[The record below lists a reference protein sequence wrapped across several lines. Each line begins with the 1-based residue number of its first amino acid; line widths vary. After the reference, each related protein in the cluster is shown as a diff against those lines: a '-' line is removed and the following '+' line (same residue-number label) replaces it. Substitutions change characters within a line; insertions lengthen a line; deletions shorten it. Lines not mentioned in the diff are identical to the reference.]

1 VAVGE
6 MVKKQKL
13 LLPGGR
19 MMIHDWERKEY
30 KQLVNEVGFSI
41 VKEDKKSR
49 RHMALLKLD

>member
-1 VAVGE
+1 
-6 MVKKQKL
+6 
-13 LLPGGR
+13 

-41 VKEDKKSR
+41 EKEDKKSR

>member
-1 VAVGE
+1 
-6 MVKKQKL
+6 
-13 LLPGGR
+13 

-30 KQLVNEVGFSI
+30 KQLVDEVGFSI